1 MIQPDDF
8 ARQAA
13 RPRSP
18 PELVMAVVMLRRK
31 RMSMRQIA
39 EQHGLSMDGV
49 RQILL
54 RYSKAQS
61 SAAADAEA
69 DAECDDGLM
78 TSVRETMPAGHPVSM
93 NAIWTGL
100 ERWRNFGDVV
110 QRR

>member
-31 RMSMRQIA
+31 RMPMHEIA
-39 EQHGLSMDGV
+39 AQHGVSLDGV

-54 RYSKAQS
+54 RYSKAQQS
-61 SAAADAEA
+61 ADADAAA

-78 TSVRETMPAGHPVSM
+78 ASVRETMPAGHPVSM
-93 NAIWTGL
+93 DAIWTGL

-110 QRR
+110 HRR

>member
-1 MIQPDDF
+1 MIPPDDF

-31 RMSMRQIA
+31 RLSMRKIA
-39 EQHGLSMDGV
+39 AQHGLCMEGV

-61 SAAADAEA
+61 SAAANAEA

-78 TSVRETMPAGHPVSM
+78 ADVREAMPAGHPVSM
-93 NAIWTGL
+93 NAIWQGL
-100 ERWRNFGDVV
+100 ERWRNIDAV
-110 QRR
+110 QLQ